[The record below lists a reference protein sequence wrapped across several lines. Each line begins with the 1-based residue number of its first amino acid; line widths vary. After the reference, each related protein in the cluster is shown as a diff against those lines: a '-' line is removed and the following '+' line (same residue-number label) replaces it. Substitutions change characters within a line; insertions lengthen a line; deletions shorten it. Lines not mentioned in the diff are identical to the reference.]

1 LKRTEAREQGKNGLC
16 KSYKKEEQMEATVKE
31 KEETT
36 VQEGKRG
43 GRKWGSLIFKFL
55 MYGGWLLVLI
65 FFLAIYIF
73 ISIYFK

>member
-1 LKRTEAREQGKNGLC
+1 
-16 KSYKKEEQMEATVKE
+16 MEATVKE